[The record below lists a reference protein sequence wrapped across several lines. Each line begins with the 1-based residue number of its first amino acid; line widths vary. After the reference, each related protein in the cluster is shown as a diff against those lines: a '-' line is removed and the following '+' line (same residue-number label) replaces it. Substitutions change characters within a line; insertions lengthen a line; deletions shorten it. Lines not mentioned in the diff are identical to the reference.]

1 MSAMQKPSQL
11 PGLRASFLNSD
22 NSRLTSASL
31 HSRSYGYQH
40 PSHSPRQ
47 EKDKPKQR
55 KFVSYKKSEPANL
68 EPANKPSVPTKVEVT
83 PKSRKWL
90 AKKTEE
96 KEKGVSECLNKLRL
110 SNKMMLEQQ
119 SFQPINQETELCED
133 CTGETEEDSGIFT
146 SSHSKYSLDDEMI
159 ESDDP
164 PADSPRDSGVKD
176 IKNFSSDSDDMCSR
190 ETSPMQLLA
199 DLLRKTPDTNMDQ
212 TDEPTSKHNKSSLV
226 KLRKQQFE
234 QDIRNN
240 REIHESNRSF
250 VSRGSSTKL
259 VSKIDFSNISNIPDH
274 ISRPSQS
281 CEKEIKKSPSKES
294 SGVASDLASSRMES
308 SMVSNSSRL
317 SVCTDCTA
325 SSEENENKFFDDDY
339 NDQQQLILNSQQEQ
353 SYDETLFA
361 AVDSLLQDNQDREQ
375 AEGDQIQR
383 VQVQRVQQIMQE
395 EKGRDRK
402 VSVDTLSSLESDI
415 CMLDLDDG

>member
-1 MSAMQKPSQL
+1 
-11 PGLRASFLNSD
+11 
-22 NSRLTSASL
+22 
-31 HSRSYGYQH
+31 
-40 PSHSPRQ
+40 
-47 EKDKPKQR
+47 
-55 KFVSYKKSEPANL
+55 
-68 EPANKPSVPTKVEVT
+68 
-83 PKSRKWL
+83 
-90 AKKTEE
+90 
-96 KEKGVSECLNKLRL
+96 
-110 SNKMMLEQQ
+110 
-119 SFQPINQETELCED
+119 
-133 CTGETEEDSGIFT
+133 
-146 SSHSKYSLDDEMI
+146 
-159 ESDDP
+159 
-164 PADSPRDSGVKD
+164 
-176 IKNFSSDSDDMCSR
+176 
-190 ETSPMQLLA
+190 MQLLA

-212 TDEPTSKHNKSSLV
+212 TDGPTSKHNKSSLV

-308 SMVSNSSRL
+308 SLVSNSSRL